1 MGRTLQEFKPIHEN
15 FVGFYGCGP
24 TVYNYA
30 HIGNLRAYVFLDILD
45 KTLTFLGYD
54 IKHVMNI
61 TDVGHLTGDSDDGE
75 DKMVKTAEE
84 KHQTVLEIAQFYTDA
99 FMKDIDA
106 LNIRHPDVICK
117 ATEHIDETIEL
128 IKQIEKNGH
137 TYMAGGNLYFDISTF
152 PDYGKLANL
161 NLEELKEG
169 AGKRKEVIIDS
180 NKKNPGD
187 FVLWFTKSKFESQAM
202 TLLSAIQ
209 FVGKDSEIKSAFAI
223 PATEDFMTKIHCH
236 TLKAK
241 SSDKTDIRIVLHDRR
256 TRLNTEMGF
265 SIKSQL
271 GGDSTL
277 LNAGKTTN
285 FNFKICGN
293 KLNDA
298 DIEYINTLNPKQ
310 KKVILRVQAIES
322 KGCHLVFDKVDNPIF
337 RNNLAM
343 LDCCLGEIIGLLLL
357 EQLEQDTNML
367 KDLVRTLSEKNPL
380 NFDMSQS
387 IPYYEYKVKNLL
399 TSSALGMMP
408 GKAWN
413 GK

>member
-1 MGRTLQEFKPIHEN
+1 MPITGNKGEWSE
-15 FVGFYGCGP
+15 
-24 TVYNYA
+24 VYV
-30 HIGNLRAYVFLDILD
+30 LLKL
-45 KTLTFLGYD
+45 LG
-54 IKHVMNI
+54 
-61 TDVGHLTGDSDDGE
+61 DGE
-75 DKMVKTAEE
+75 VHAGDENLNKIKNLVYPIIMILREEAE
-84 KHQTVLEIAQFYTDA
+84 
-99 FMKDIDA
+99 
-106 LNIRHPDVICK
+106 
-117 ATEHIDETIEL
+117 
-128 IKQIEKNGH
+128 
-137 TYMAGGNLYFDISTF
+137 
-152 PDYGKLANL
+152 GKLKYLPENSDVVIQTSDGT
-161 NLEELKEG
+161 ELLRLPAKE
-169 AGKRKEVIIDS
+169 
-180 NKKNPGD
+180 
-187 FVLWFTKSKFESQAM
+187 FESQAM

-357 EQLEQDTNML
+357 E
-367 KDLVRTLSEKNPL
+367 
-380 NFDMSQS
+380 
-387 IPYYEYKVKNLL
+387 
-399 TSSALGMMP
+399 
-408 GKAWN
+408 
-413 GK
+413 

>member
-1 MGRTLQEFKPIHEN
+1 MPITGNKGEWSE
-15 FVGFYGCGP
+15 
-24 TVYNYA
+24 VYV
-30 HIGNLRAYVFLDILD
+30 LLKL
-45 KTLTFLGYD
+45 LG
-54 IKHVMNI
+54 
-61 TDVGHLTGDSDDGE
+61 DGE
-75 DKMVKTAEE
+75 VHAGDENLNKIKNLVYPIIMILREEAE
-84 KHQTVLEIAQFYTDA
+84 
-99 FMKDIDA
+99 
-106 LNIRHPDVICK
+106 
-117 ATEHIDETIEL
+117 
-128 IKQIEKNGH
+128 
-137 TYMAGGNLYFDISTF
+137 
-152 PDYGKLANL
+152 GKLKYLPENSDVVIQTSDGT
-161 NLEELKEG
+161 ELLRLPAKE
-169 AGKRKEVIIDS
+169 
-180 NKKNPGD
+180 
-187 FVLWFTKSKFESQAM
+187 FESQAM

-265 SIKSQL
+265 RIKSQL

-413 GK
+413 GKYDANGGYLVVKESGDVLCYHFYDRNRFEDFLYNNAYLERSSTTRHEYARIIREEDGSLSFKLNLQIRLK

>member
-1 MGRTLQEFKPIHEN
+1 
-15 FVGFYGCGP
+15 
-24 TVYNYA
+24 
-30 HIGNLRAYVFLDILD
+30 
-45 KTLTFLGYD
+45 
-54 IKHVMNI
+54 
-61 TDVGHLTGDSDDGE
+61 
-75 DKMVKTAEE
+75 
-84 KHQTVLEIAQFYTDA
+84 
-99 FMKDIDA
+99 
-106 LNIRHPDVICK
+106 
-117 ATEHIDETIEL
+117 
-128 IKQIEKNGH
+128 
-137 TYMAGGNLYFDISTF
+137 
-152 PDYGKLANL
+152 
-161 NLEELKEG
+161 
-169 AGKRKEVIIDS
+169 
-180 NKKNPGD
+180 
-187 FVLWFTKSKFESQAM
+187 
-202 TLLSAIQ
+202 
-209 FVGKDSEIKSAFAI
+209 
-223 PATEDFMTKIHCH
+223 
-236 TLKAK
+236 
-241 SSDKTDIRIVLHDRR
+241 
-256 TRLNTEMGF
+256 MGF

-413 GK
+413 GKYDANGGYLVVKESGDVLCYHFYDRNRFEDFLYNNAYLERSSTTRHEYARIIREEDGSLSFKLNLQIRLK